1 MRNAFCLSIS
11 LYAGISFI
19 EPVEEWTE
27 ESYNQFVQLI
37 FLANYD
43 IIRREYHLQFPF
55 LLDREIGK
63 RSSRNFKDN
72 IT

>member
-1 MRNAFCLSIS
+1 MKNAFCLSIS

-43 IIRREYHLQFPF
+43 YNP
-55 LLDREIGK
+55 
-63 RSSRNFKDN
+63 
-72 IT
+72 